1 MSNELITREIDA
13 RVATDLARELLEMF
27 QEAVAEGAV
36 PTVALLDSTVMKRF
50 GRHLVMLDGS
60 GPGALHVIHAGVEA
74 PDDDGRSLAGHAVE
88 ALSPSLRLLFEK
100 GAQAARG
107 RDNAALVI
115 YRAPLGTPVHRWEM
129 LFLPLA
135 DRPDGPRNLVAV
147 LCVPL
152 EHKHSF
158 LRAMLD
164 AMPQATL
171 VVEPSG
177 SGAPLAIAEVIAAN
191 AGAVRLLGHPSMD
204 SLLAAPLGE
213 AFYDLGPEQGWMKL
227 VAEMQPGVSARF
239 EYGHRHQ
246 TGVLWLDVQVS
257 PFNAGMMLTLSDITD
272 LKRTILDLDHQRKA
286 LLEEVAQRRTL
297 EEELWALAHVDPLT
311 GLPNRRAFQDDA
323 QATLI
328 AAQTLKRPCA
338 MISIDIDH
346 FKRVNDTYGHG
357 AGDLVLRRVA
367 DILKAPLRPEVD
379 IAARIGGEEFS
390 VLLPDTEVSGA
401 RAFGDM
407 LRNRVEHTV
416 VIAGDAEIRPTIS
429 LGVAMMHQDGTLD
442 DLLQR
447 SDRALYAAK
456 RAGRN
461 RVMTEEELPEEDQ
474 AAA

>member
-13 RVATDLARELLEMF
+13 RVATDLAREMF
-27 QEAVAEGAV
+27 EVFREASAEGAV
-36 PTVALLDSTVMKRF
+36 PTIGLLDSARMKRF
-50 GRHLVMLDGS
+50 GRHLVMLDGA
-60 GPGALHVIHAGVEA
+60 GPGALRVIHAGADV
-74 PDDDGRSLAGHAVE
+74 PDDDGRTLGGHAVE
-88 ALSPSLRLLFEK
+88 ALSPSLRLLLEK

-107 RDNAALVI
+107 RDSAALVVH
-115 YRAPLGTPVHRWEM
+115 RAPLGAAIHRWEV

-135 DRPDGPRNLVAV
+135 DRPDGPRSLIAV
-147 LCVPL
+147 LFAPL

-158 LRAMLD
+158 LRTMLD
-164 AMPQATL
+164 AMPQAAL
-171 VVEPSG
+171 VVETSG
-177 SGAPLAIAEVIAAN
+177 GGAPLAIAEIIAAN
-191 AGAVRLLGHPSMD
+191 AGAVRLLGHPSMET
-204 SLLAAPLGE
+204 LLAAPLGE

-227 VAEMQPGVSARF
+227 VAEMQPGSTARF
-239 EYGHRHQ
+239 EYGHRQ
-246 TGVLWLDVQVS
+246 ETGVLWLDVQVA
-257 PFNAGMMLTLSDITD
+257 PFGAGMMLTLSDISD

-346 FKRVNDTYGHG
+346 FKRVNDTHGHG

-379 IAARIGGEEFS
+379 FAARMGGEEFS
-390 VLLPDTEVSGA
+390 VLLPDTEMPGA

-461 RVMTEEELPEEDQ
+461 RVMTEDEVPEDDQ